1 MKKQVFE
8 LLKNTFSFVVSSFL
22 SQNPVEYIS
31 LNVVINEKD
40 KMKVCTTQM
49 RSFSIVQKDNRN
61 PEIKIHESS
70 VLSSTV
76 DFWFHGYDFAENMNP
91 FEIEVEIDEKQ
102 YKFLVEYNKETK
114 WFSVYGDYLNTVWC
128 SSLKKKEEMLEI
140 A

>member
-40 KMKVCTTQM
+40 RMKVCTTQM

-91 FEIEVEIDEKQ
+91 FEIEVEIDRKSQ
-102 YKFLVEYNKETK
+102 
-114 WFSVYGDYLNTVWC
+114 
-128 SSLKKKEEMLEI
+128 I
-140 A
+140 